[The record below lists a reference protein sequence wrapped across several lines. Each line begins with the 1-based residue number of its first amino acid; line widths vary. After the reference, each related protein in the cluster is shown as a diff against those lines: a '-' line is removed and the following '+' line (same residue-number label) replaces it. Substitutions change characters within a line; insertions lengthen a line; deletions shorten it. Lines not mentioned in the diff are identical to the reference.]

1 MSSQVGDAQLVAGLA
16 AGDESALAALYDRH
30 GALMYALAFRIL
42 NDHEDAEEAV
52 MTAFT
57 QAWRGARAW
66 SAERGSVS
74 SWLVVLA
81 RSRALDRLRARK
93 RRLQAEGRAASESD
107 GAPAMAQPAAP
118 ADAGLDRPE
127 TGAKVRNALGELPEA
142 QRRCIELAY
151 FEGLSQSEIAER
163 LAEPLGTVKTRIRLA
178 MGKLRDLLRPLA
190 RELSA

>member
-1 MSSQVGDAQLVAGLA
+1 MSSGQVGDAQLVAGLA

-42 NDHEDAEEAV
+42 KDHEDAEEAV

-66 SAERGSVS
+66 SGERGTVS
-74 SWLVVLA
+74 SWLVVLT
-81 RSRALDRLRARK
+81 RSRALDRLRSRT
-93 RRLQAEGRAASESD
+93 RRLQAESRAAIEID
-107 GAPAMAQPAAP
+107 GPATAQPP
-118 ADAGLDRPE
+118 ADAAVTESDDRS
-127 TGAKVRNALGELPEA
+127 KVRSALGELPDA

-178 MGKLRDLLRPLA
+178 MVKLRDLLRPVA
-190 RELSA
+190 KELSA